1 MCNEKKTQNLNY
13 LTRQN
18 LSLSLFF
25 ITGSS
30 CILIRGVTSPYKRC
44 SQRFV
49 SVGNNSW
56 DLFSQHDQLRDA
68 EA

>member
-1 MCNEKKTQNLNY
+1 MCNEKNTE
-13 LTRQN
+13 
-18 LSLSLFF
+18 SLITWLDIISFF
-25 ITGSS
+25 LITGSS
-30 CILIRGVTSPYKRC
+30 CLLIRGVTNPYKRC